1 MISTDLVYGLTLALE
16 GGGNS
21 ITLLTSQKMLLSGS
35 QILEHGAGP
44 EVLLPKAAA
53 AEDTILVEPTNA
65 LPDYLQKLVENS
77 HKISEQAGKDSR
89 GKTFDE
95 DVHDFVMP
103 FIDPNGKHTADE
115 FDQSVEKWRALF
127 PYWQAFIHLKTAR
140 SSWKNFLEYNHLPA
154 DLPHSADLT
163 AREAK
168 LGELISGVPTSEWAK
183 QTLLVVSSYS
193 DERRL
198 ILNRMVNSETITEVM
213 RTSAC
218 PASAVTE
225 TAGNAEVRYSPN
237 MKPLPDLYPA
247 ESKRL
252 NEEGVILLA
261 LHINQSGCA
270 IGAKIIGSSGFKNL
284 DAAALQMYE
293 YMEFLPAVANG
304 KAIESWVTVPVNF
317 KLDD

>member
-1 MISTDLVYGLTLALE
+1 MPTKAP
-16 GGGNS
+16 
-21 ITLLTSQKMLLSGS
+21 
-35 QILEHGAGP
+35 P
-44 EVLLPKAAA
+44 EF
-53 AEDTILVEPTNA
+53 
-65 LPDYLQKLVENS
+65 LQRLIENS
-77 HKISEQAGKDSR
+77 HEITEQAGKDSR
-89 GKTFDE
+89 VRTFDE
-95 DVHDFVMP
+95 DVHEFVLP
-103 FIDPNGKHTADE
+103 LINPDGTPTAEDIAE
-115 FDQSVEKWRALF
+115 SREKWRALYE
-127 PYWQAFIHLKTAR
+127 YWQTFIRLKANR
-140 SSWKNFLEYNHLPA
+140 NAWKSFLEYNHLSA
-154 DLPHSADLT
+154 DTPHSPDVM
-163 AREAK
+163 AREAI
-168 LGELISGVPTSEWAK
+168 LGDLITGVPTSEWAK
-183 QTLLVVSSYS
+183 QTLLVVNSYS

-198 ILNRMVNSETITEVM
+198 IVNQMVNRETITEVM

-284 DAAALQMYE
+284 DAAALKTYE

-304 KAIESWVTVPVNF
+304 KAIESWAKVPVNF
-317 KLDD
+317 QLDH